1 MAAVTRRRARLG
13 RAAGRGAT
21 KVGSYNFGRLLRI
34 PHSMKIFRGIARR
47 SERVPVALA
56 IGNFDGVHRGHQAL
70 LAQLVDAARRHRL
83 TPAVMTFEP
92 HPRELFAPA
101 SAPARVANLRD
112 KIDALAAAGVE
123 RVFIQHFNRRF
134 ASLSPERFIDEVL
147 VGGLDTRWLLVGDDF
162 RFGARRAGD
171 VELLRQRAAERDYIV
186 EQLATVQEHGVRVS
200 SSEVRQALAAG
211 DLARAAALL
220 GRPYAISGRVL
231 HGRKLGREIGFP
243 TLNLRLAHKRPA
255 ARGIY
260 AVRVHGLGERP
271 RPGVASIGLRPTVDD
286 SGRWLL
292 EVHLFDFAQQ
302 VYGRLVRV
310 ELVHKLR
317 DETKYDSLQ
326 GLTAA
331 IRNDA
336 ATARALLALR

>member
-1 MAAVTRRRARLG
+1 
-13 RAAGRGAT
+13 
-21 KVGSYNFGRLLRI
+21 
-34 PHSMKIFRGIARR
+34 MKIFRGIAR
-47 SERVPVALA
+47 SGDRVPVALA

-70 LAQLVDAARRHRL
+70 LAQLVAAARRHRL
-83 TPAVMTFEP
+83 SPAVMTFEP
-92 HPRELFAPA
+92 HPRELFTPDR
-101 SAPARVANLRD
+101 APARVANIRD
-112 KIDALAAAGVE
+112 KIEALAANGVE
-123 RVFIQHFNRRF
+123 RVFIQHFSRRF
-134 ASLSPERFIDEVL
+134 ASLAPEQFVSEVL
-147 VGGLDTRWLLVGDDF
+147 VAGLETRCLLVGDDF

-171 VELLRQRAAERDYIV
+171 VDLLRGRAAHYGYAV

-200 SSEVRQALAAG
+200 SSEVRDALAVG
-211 DLARAAALL
+211 NLAHAEALL

-260 AVRVHGLGERP
+260 AVKVHGLGERA
-271 RPGVASIGLRPTVDD
+271 RPGVASIGLRPTVED

-292 EVHLFDFAQQ
+292 EVHLFDFAQD
-302 VYGRLVRV
+302 VYGRLIRV

-317 DETKYDSLQ
+317 DETKYESLDA
-326 GLTAA
+326 LSDA

-336 ATARALLALR
+336 AAARALLVPAEPAD

>member
-1 MAAVTRRRARLG
+1 
-13 RAAGRGAT
+13 
-21 KVGSYNFGRLLRI
+21 
-34 PHSMKIFRGIARR
+34 MKISRGLARIG
-47 SERVPVALA
+47 ERVPVALA

-70 LAQLVDAARRHRL
+70 LARLVDAARRQDL
-83 TPAVMTFEP
+83 SPAVMTFEP
-92 HPRELFAPA
+92 HPRELFAPS

-112 KIDALAAAGVE
+112 KVAALAAAGIE
-123 RVFIQHFNRRF
+123 RVFIRHFNRRF
-134 ASLSPERFIDEVL
+134 AALTPDAFIDEVL
-147 VGGLDTRWLLVGDDF
+147 LRGLNTRLLLVGDDF

-171 VELLRQRAAERDYIV
+171 VALLRRRAGECGFVV
-186 EQLATVQEHGVRVS
+186 EQLATVHDHDVRIS
-200 SSEVRQALAAG
+200 SSEVRDALAAG
-211 DLARAAALL
+211 DLDRAAALL
-220 GRPYAISGRVL
+220 GRPYAICGRVL

-260 AVRVHGLGERP
+260 AVQVHGLGGHP

-302 VYGRLVRV
+302 VYGRLVQV
-310 ELVHKLR
+310 QLVHKLR
-317 DETKYDSLQ
+317 DETRYDSLQ
-326 GLTAA
+326 ALASA

-336 ATARALLALR
+336 DRARALLMPAPLV